1 MLNYIWAGLML
12 VSIVFG
18 ICTGRISQVSD
29 AVFNGAGNAV
39 ELFLTLL
46 GVITLWSGLMK
57 IAEKS
62 GLTGYFAKV
71 LSPLLRLL
79 FPGLDPKD
87 PAAHAISMNV
97 SANLLGLGN
106 AATPL
111 GLMAMKELDKMNPQ
125 KGVASRHMATFVV
138 LNTASLQLIPTT
150 LAALRMKHGSA
161 NPMEIMPAVWMASI
175 VSLIAGMIVCR
186 LLEKRAYRN
195 G

>member
-18 ICTGRISQVSD
+18 ICTGRITQVSD
-29 AVFNGAGNAV
+29 AVFHGAGNAV
-39 ELFLTLL
+39 QLFLTLL

-71 LSPLLRLL
+71 FSPLLHLL
-79 FPGLDPKD
+79 FPGLDPKGS
-87 PAAHAISMNV
+87 AAHAISMNV

-111 GLMAMKELDKMNPQ
+111 GLMAMKELDKMNHN
-125 KGVASRHMATFVV
+125 KGAASRHMVTFVV

-161 NPMEIMPAVWMASI
+161 SPMEIMPAVWLASI
-175 VSLIAGMIVCR
+175 VSLVAGMIVCR
-186 LLEKRAYRN
+186 LLEKRAYRH